1 MAGSN
6 KVVFIGIIS
15 IIVVIGVNIAMNENV
30 KTEVSIHK
38 KCEPDKNTVCLGFI
52 FPRTGDLSSHGN
64 ENLKSAELAVVEFNK
79 KLPEDIEWILD
90 YQVEDSA
97 TNSVVAFEQME
108 KLHAKNI
115 NIILGLEASE
125 NISEI
130 LGYAER
136 RNMLLVSCCSSA
148 PVLAIPNDNL
158 FRFVPDD
165 SNQGEVLAKLMLKDG
180 IKTAIPIWRDDVWG
194 NGLYNETKKYFE
206 KYGGNFTG
214 GITYNP
220 NSPESVSMSELN
232 KMVINYTKND
242 TKEVGVLFLSFKEI
256 ARFMELAEKSKTREL
271 EGAKWYGPG
280 AITKEKELTMHPS
293 NLFTHKINLTTVQVA
308 ASGTSYDMI
317 QKNLT
322 TSFNAEPNS
331 FVYPSYDTVGIVGKA
346 ILETHHNDVE
356 FIKTNIIREI
366 IPEIAAKHTDS
377 AIGTTELNDA
387 GDLAKAS
394 YDVLKLQNGK
404 WIKVG
409 YYYTDEKEWKF
420 EPLDKT

>member
-79 KLPEDIEWILD
+79 TLPEDIEWILD

-136 RNMLLVSCCSSA
+136 IM
-148 PVLAIPNDNL
+148 
-158 FRFVPDD
+158 F
-165 SNQGEVLAKLMLKDG
+165 
-180 IKTAIPIWRDDVWG
+180 
-194 NGLYNETKKYFE
+194 
-206 KYGGNFTG
+206 
-214 GITYNP
+214 
-220 NSPESVSMSELN
+220 LN
-232 KMVINYTKND
+232 
-242 TKEVGVLFLSFKEI
+242 
-256 ARFMELAEKSKTREL
+256 
-271 EGAKWYGPG
+271 
-280 AITKEKELTMHPS
+280 
-293 NLFTHKINLTTVQVA
+293 
-308 ASGTSYDMI
+308 
-317 QKNLT
+317 
-322 TSFNAEPNS
+322 
-331 FVYPSYDTVGIVGKA
+331 
-346 ILETHHNDVE
+346 
-356 FIKTNIIREI
+356 
-366 IPEIAAKHTDS
+366 
-377 AIGTTELNDA
+377 
-387 GDLAKAS
+387 
-394 YDVLKLQNGK
+394 
-404 WIKVG
+404 
-409 YYYTDEKEWKF
+409 
-420 EPLDKT
+420 